1 MMEDDGDSD
10 ADERMRGRIILMMM
24 MMMMIMMI
32 SPIIRKRDVK
42 IAVVIFDA
50 GDNDNEYNHEE
61 IIMVKIMTLIM
72 HC

>member
-1 MMEDDGDSD
+1 
-10 ADERMRGRIILMMM
+10 
-24 MMMMIMMI
+24 MMILMI

-50 GDNDNEYNHEE
+50 GDNDNEYSYEE
-61 IIMVKIMTLIM
+61 IMMVKIMTLIM

>member
-10 ADERMRGRIILMMM
+10 TDDERRRIILI

-50 GDNDNEYNHEE
+50 GDNDNEYSYEE
-61 IIMVKIMTLIM
+61 IMMVKIMTLIM